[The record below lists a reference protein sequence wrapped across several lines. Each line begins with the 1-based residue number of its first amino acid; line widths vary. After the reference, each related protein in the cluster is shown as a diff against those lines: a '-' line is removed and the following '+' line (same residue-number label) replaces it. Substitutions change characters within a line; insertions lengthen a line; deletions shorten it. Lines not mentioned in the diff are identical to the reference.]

1 MGTTLYF
8 SQRNGTP
15 IHLFQEEQEGDGTK
29 QWNNVGTKLEQ
40 NKILW

>member
-15 IHLFQEEQEGDGTK
+15 IHLFQEEQEGDARMRIT
-29 QWNNVGTKLEQ
+29 VLMEQ

>member
-15 IHLFQEEQEGDGTK
+15 IHLFQEAQEGDARMRIT
-29 QWNNVGTKLEQ
+29 VLMEQ